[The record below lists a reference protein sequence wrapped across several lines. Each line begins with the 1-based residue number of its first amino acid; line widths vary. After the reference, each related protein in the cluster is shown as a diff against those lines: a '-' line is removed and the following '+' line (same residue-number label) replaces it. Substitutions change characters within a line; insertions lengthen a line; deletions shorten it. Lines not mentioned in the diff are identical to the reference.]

1 MSDVHT
7 PASLPR
13 PFSSDW
19 PPSAREAAQA
29 LWQWHAALV
38 RPQTIGSNGTTGAVD
53 TFFEEEQRRAAA
65 GEPMRMVRERVW
77 QRAYDVCESHD
88 LDRAWLAEQVGAAQ
102 RLQSTVRFESNAD
115 LKAFVQ
121 AWAVPHGRLLGGLAE
136 ADNSWQVRYLDELSR
151 AFFHLGRLLTLPH
164 DLDAGRLFLPLED
177 LRRNDVSLT
186 QLREGTV
193 TEGVRKLLW
202 KESIRVR
209 DALAQGQPLLKEL
222 GLWHRLMVKRWWLGA
237 LEMLQEIER
246 RDYDLWSRPPT
257 LSLLRRTQV
266 YLQTLFGRA
275 ATG

>member
-1 MSDVHT
+1 MPDAHT

-13 PFSSDW
+13 PFYSDW
-19 PPSAREAAQA
+19 PPSAREAAQT
-29 LWQWHAALV
+29 LWQWHGALV
-38 RPQTIGSNGTTGAVD
+38 RPQTIGTNGTSTSVD
-53 TFFEEEQRRAAA
+53 VFFAEEQRRAAA

-77 QRAYDVCESHD
+77 QRAYRVCEEYD
-88 LDRAWLAEQVGAAQ
+88 LNRAWLAEQVGAAQ
-102 RLQSTVRFESNAD
+102 RLQSNVRFETNAE

-121 AWAVPHGRLLGGLAE
+121 SWAIPHGRLLGGLAE
-136 ADNSWQVRYLDELSR
+136 ADNTWQVRYLDELAR

-164 DLDAGRLFLPLED
+164 DLKNGRLFLPLED
-177 LRRNDVSLT
+177 LRRNEVPLK
-186 QLREGTV
+186 QLRAGGV
-193 TEGVRKLLW
+193 TEGVRRLLW

-222 GLWHRLMVKRWWLGA
+222 GLWHRMMLKRWWLGA

-257 LSLLRRTQV
+257 LSIFRRAQV